1 MMTSTPIQKTTTI
14 RRDGD
19 VNRNFQ
25 NGQTDRPLLVLGL
38 QNA

>member
-1 MMTSTPIQKTTTI
+1 MMTSTPIQKTTTT
-14 RRDGD
+14 RRDRD
-19 VNRNFQ
+19 VNKKFQ